1 VLTTK
6 IDLRDVQ
13 GNTLRPYAMNAATF
27 LFIHFDDAAAGR
39 TWLAELAGSVTSA
52 EPRAPDDA
60 KRPTL
65 NLAFTS
71 AGLAA
76 LGLPDDRLATFSQ
89 EFQDGMAARAQQLG
103 DTGTNCPDHWE
114 PWWKD
119 RQVHAMVA
127 VHAQCPEQV
136 TERLGPVEAGM
147 PGFGIRTV
155 GQHDAS
161 RIVTDDKQVKEH
173 FGFTDGFGQPA
184 LDIEGYPR
192 PFRGQGTPDGRGA
205 WAPVALGEFVLGQA
219 DEQGV
224 LPEAPR
230 PPELAAN
237 GTYLVYRK
245 LQQHVGE
252 FRNYVAAQAARLNW
266 PPGKV
271 AACLIGRWPDG
282 SPLVLRPDGP
292 DAALGGDEGR
302 NNDFLYLRDDPDGH
316 RCPIGAHIRRVN
328 PRDTL
333 TLGRER
339 SARQLQSRHR
349 MLRRSITYGPPL
361 REDEPDVDSD
371 VRGLLFMACV
381 ADLHRQFEF
390 VQSQWLNDGNI
401 LHLGDDRDPLAG
413 YHDKT
418 GKMTIQG
425 SPPRFLPGIPEF
437 VTTRGGEYFFKPGI
451 AALRWLGNLRT

>member
-1 VLTTK
+1 MKL
-6 IDLRDVQ
+6 DLRDVQ
-13 GNTLRPYAMNAATF
+13 GNILRPYAMNSARF
-27 LFIHFDDAAAGR
+27 LFTHFDDAAAGR
-39 TWLAELAGSVTSA
+39 RWLGELLPSITTAQ
-52 EPRAPDDA
+52 PLAPDAA
-60 KRPTL
+60 KHPTL

-71 AGLAA
+71 TGLAA
-76 LGLPDDRLATFSQ
+76 LGLPADRLDTFPQ
-89 EFQDGMAARAQQLG
+89 EFRDGMEARAGELG
-103 DTGTNCPDHWE
+103 DAGTNCPEHWE

-127 VHAQCPEQV
+127 VHAPSPEQV
-136 TERLGPVEAGM
+136 ARHLGPVEAGM

-161 RIVTDDKQVKEH
+161 RIVTPDKQVKEH

-192 PFRGQGTPDGRGA
+192 PARGQGTPDGNGA
-205 WAPVALGEFVLGQA
+205 WDPVALGEFILGQA
-219 DEQGV
+219 DEEGAV
-224 LPEAPR
+224 AGAPR
-230 PPELAAN
+230 PPELATN

-252 FRNYVAAQAARLNW
+252 FRNYVAAQTARLNW

-282 SPLVLRPDGP
+282 SPLVRRPDGP
-292 DAALGGDEGR
+292 DAAFGADEDL
-302 NNDFLYLRDDPDGH
+302 NNDFLYLKDDPDGH
-316 RCPIGAHIRRVN
+316 RCPIGAHIRRAN
-328 PRDTL
+328 PRDAL
-333 TLGRER
+333 TLKRQR
-339 SARQLQSRHR
+339 SARRLQSRHR
-349 MLRRSITYGPPL
+349 MLRRSITYGLPL
-361 REDEPDVDSD
+361 GDDEPDVDSD

-381 ADLHRQFEF
+381 ADLRRQFEF
-390 VQSQWLNDGNI
+390 VQSQWLNDGNT

-425 SPPRFLPGIPEF
+425 TPPRFLPGIPEF

-451 AALRWLGNLRT
+451 AAMRWLAQLGG

>member
-13 GNTLRPYAMNAATF
+13 GNILRPYAMNTARF
-27 LFIHFDDAAAGR
+27 LFIHFEDAAAGR
-39 TWLAELAGSVTSA
+39 TWLGELVPSVTTA
-52 EPRAPDDA
+52 EPRATIDA

-71 AGLAA
+71 TGLAA
-76 LGLPDDRLATFSQ
+76 LGLPADRLATFSQ
-89 EFQDGMAARAQQLG
+89 EFVDGMAAHAGDLG
-103 DTGTNCPDHWE
+103 DTGTNRPDHWD
-114 PWWKD
+114 PWWAG

-127 VHAQCPEQV
+127 VHAQSPEEV
-136 TERLGPVEAGM
+136 TQRFGPVEAGM
-147 PGFGIRTV
+147 PGRRIRTV
-155 GQHDAS
+155 GEQEAS
-161 RIVTDDKQVKEH
+161 RIVTDGRQVKEH
-173 FGFTDGFGQPA
+173 FGFNDGFGQPA
-184 LDIEGYPR
+184 LDIEGYPK
-192 PFRGQGTPDGRGA
+192 PSPGQGTPDGRGR
-205 WAPVALGEFVLGQA
+205 WDPVALGEFVLGQA

-252 FRNYVAAQAARLNW
+252 FRAYVAAQTARLNW
-266 PPGKV
+266 PAGKV

-292 DAALGGDEGR
+292 DAALGPDEDR

-316 RCPIGAHIRRVN
+316 HCPIGAHIRRVN

-333 TLGRER
+333 TLSRER

-361 REDEPDVDSD
+361 GEDEPDVDQD

-381 ADLHRQFEF
+381 ADLRRQFEF
-390 VQSQWLNDGNI
+390 VQGQWLNDGNI

-413 YHDKT
+413 YQDKT
-418 GKMTIQG
+418 GKMTVQG

-451 AALRWLGNLRT
+451 AAMRWLAQQG

>member
-13 GNTLRPYAMNAATF
+13 GNILRPYAMNSAKF
-27 LFIHFDDAAAGR
+27 VFIHFDDAAAGR
-39 TWLAELAGSVTSA
+39 TWLAELAGLVTSA
-52 EPRAPDDA
+52 EPRAANDA
-60 KRPTL
+60 KHPTL

-71 AGLAA
+71 TGLAA
-76 LGLPDDRLATFSQ
+76 LGLPADRLGTFSQ
-89 EFQDGMAARAQQLG
+89 EFQDGMAARAGQLG
-103 DTGTNCPDHWE
+103 DTGTNRPETWE

-127 VHAQCPEQV
+127 VHAQSPNEV

-147 PGFGIRTV
+147 PGYGIETL
-155 GQHDAS
+155 GQQDAS
-161 RIVTDDKQVKEH
+161 RIVSDNKCVKEH
-173 FGFTDGFGQPA
+173 FGFNDGFGQPA

-192 PFRGQGTPDGRGA
+192 PFRGQGTPDGHRD
-205 WAPVALGEFVLGQA
+205 WKPVALGEFILGQA
-219 DEQGV
+219 DEQEA

-245 LQQHVGE
+245 LQQHVGD
-252 FRNYVAAQAARLNW
+252 FRDYVAAQTARLNW

-271 AACLIGRWPDG
+271 EACLIGRWPDG

-292 DAALGGDEGR
+292 DAALGADEAH
-302 NNDFLYLRDDPDGH
+302 NNDFLYLEDDPDGH

-333 TLGRER
+333 TLSRER

-349 MLRRSITYGPPL
+349 MLRRSITYGPRL
-361 REDEPDVDSD
+361 GEGEPDVKED

-381 ADLHRQFEF
+381 ADLRRQFEF

-418 GKMTIQG
+418 GKMTVQG

-451 AALRWLGNLRT
+451 AAMRWLAQQG